1 MAGVSD
7 KARFYLERSVPQ
19 LQEFVEKKI
28 FTQVRYDPIHPLQ
41 SSAHK
46 LQDEIKA
53 FVKKRSD
60 FEHKV
65 NARGSTPVDFA
76 QYAAWETNLE
86 RLRHKRC
93 VRMRIKNDS
102 RYAGPARIFQ
112 VLDRG
117 TKKHP
122 GDVALW
128 MSYLEC
134 ARKAK
139 STKKFQT
146 VLTAAIRLHPTKPDF
161 WLYAARWSLEN
172 DADITVARS
181 YMQRGTRF
189 CNQTKDLWIEYAK
202 LEMIYLAKIAMRRR
216 ILGLDVDETIEM
228 VEDDGDGG
236 EDGFATAQDMILISD
251 VKTQTLRPDMIK
263 KIEVDSEAKKDPMD
277 TPALQGA
284 IPMAIYDAAR
294 NQPFF
299 CAAVAEAFFN
309 MFSVFTQVRSLP
321 KILQH
326 VLDSMLATYPKDPST
341 FTCYIRQPIITLDPM
356 SAEFPMALATSLSRV
371 KEAIE
376 EVKDRVALAKKTKAW
391 IEPILL
397 MEDLDQG
404 VNIVLQHIIQ
414 RVE

>member
-1 MAGVSD
+1 MFLNS
-7 KARFYLERSVPQ
+7 KSLSRKRSSRRFVAIS
-19 LQEFVEKKI
+19 
-28 FTQVRYDPIHPLQ
+28 Q
-41 SSAHK
+41 SSRELRSQ

-93 VRMRIKNDS
+93 LRMRIKNDS

-112 VLDRG
+112 VFDRG

-172 DADITVARS
+172 DADISGARS

-189 CNQTKDLWIEYAK
+189 CNQTKDLWIEYTK

-216 ILGLDVDETIEM
+216 ILGLDVDPTIEIADEE
-228 VEDDGDGG
+228 EDDVG
-236 EDGFATAQDMILISD
+236 EDGFATSQDMIMVPD
-251 VKTQTLRPDMIK
+251 VKIQTMRPDMIK
-263 KIEVDSEAKKDPMD
+263 KIEVDTEAKKDPMD
-277 TPALQGA
+277 TPALNGA

-294 NQPFF
+294 KQPFF

-309 MFSVFTQVRSLP
+309 MFAVFTQVRSLP
-321 KILQH
+321 NILQH
-326 VLDSMLATYPKDPST
+326 VLDSMLETYPREAST
-341 FTCYIRQPIITLDPM
+341 FNCYIRQPVILLDPM
-356 SAEFPMALATSLSRV
+356 SADFPVALATSLSRMN
-371 KEAIE
+371 EALGQ
-376 EVKDRVALAKKTKAW
+376 VKDKVSLGMKTKAW

-397 MEDLDQG
+397 KEDLDPG
-404 VNIVLQHIIQ
+404 VKIVLQHIIQ